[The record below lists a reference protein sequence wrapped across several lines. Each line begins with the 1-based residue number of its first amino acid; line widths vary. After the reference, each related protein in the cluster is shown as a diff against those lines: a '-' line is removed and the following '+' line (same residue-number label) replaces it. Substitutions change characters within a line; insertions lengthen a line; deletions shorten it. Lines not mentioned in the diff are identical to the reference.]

1 MSNCSKQFNNDN
13 PSKIKDNTKK
23 AQAQLWK
30 KSLEIMFTIYIY
42 KNCFIV
48 IFIKYTFLKKI
59 KKN

>member
-30 KSLEIMFTIYIY
+30 KSLEIMFTIYI
-42 KNCFIV
+42 
-48 IFIKYTFLKKI
+48 
-59 KKN
+59 